1 MNELQSMNLG
11 GCELLEE
18 IGQGG
23 MGVIY
28 RAKQLSLDRIV
39 ALKIL
44 ADHLAHDPSFVE
56 RFQREA
62 RAIAKI
68 NHPNILGVY
77 DVGHHEKWHYM
88 IMELV
93 DGSNMAELL
102 ETRGILEPGEAAELI
117 SQAARGLECAANQNI
132 IHRDVKPDN
141 IMLTSQH
148 VVKVSDFGLA
158 KELDSTMT
166 ETQAVMGTPA
176 YMSPEQ
182 CDGRDLDSRT
192 DIYSLGGA
200 FYRTITGRLP
210 FEADTAMSM
219 MYRHKHVPLTP
230 PRDII
235 PTLPESISNIICKM
249 MAKEREE
256 RFQSMGEVVRALEDA
271 KQIKQTFDP
280 GRTMPVSPPPGAE
293 SAQPEADEHVPAF
306 LKSDTRFA
314 APERSPEDVADT
326 QVRCRE
332 AAEKLLAEGKLAQ
345 AARELRRLLELVP
358 DDDESRARL
367 RVVEEKVAKKRQLNG
382 EIRALVSSSHYEEAL
397 DKWNALDEE
406 LRDEQIAVQME
417 RLASTVV
424 PSLRQSAKAD
434 QEANSGHLEA
444 AVRIYEEALK
454 LDPGSERAKQGLKGV
469 EKAKQRIQFLLK
481 EGYGHRQNR
490 DYAQAVEVWE
500 KILAVEPDNSQ
511 AQRLII
517 EVRMAA
523 AGEAYNAENFD
534 KAVKHC
540 EGVLKIDEK
549 HTEAGRI
556 LADAVT
562 KRDRVAELRR
572 LAEISRGKGDLSRS
586 IKAYRELNSIVP
598 KSRMA
603 RDGLTS
609 TRKALSQRRSKR
621 LFVLLVL
628 LALVGG
634 GYFSLEQW
642 RYMDRARKSFAA
654 KSYMDCRT
662 YASRVWHPIWKAEAQ
677 ELLRKARLSAD
688 LQDVGKQ
695 EHAHEWGKAAE
706 VMERIL
712 SYYDGS
718 KEMKATFRRRHLT
731 NKYKFSY
738 EKGQE
743 AEKTAGVDPEKWKH
757 AQTLYLDAMNS
768 AAEVE
773 SLEAQRM
780 KADNDSLFCLH
791 VALGLK
797 KSADADE
804 YGARADFERAL
815 QRYRSNT
822 AGLSDELRNAMKKV
836 GVNID

>member
-1 MNELQSMNLG
+1 VNELQGVNLG

-39 ALKIL
+39 AVKIL
-44 ADHLAHDPSFVE
+44 AHHLAHDPSFVE

-93 DGSNMAELL
+93 DGSSMAELL

-117 SQAARGLECAANQNI
+117 SQGAKGLECAANQNI

-192 DIYSLGGA
+192 DIYSLGGT

-235 PTLPESISNIICKM
+235 PTLPESISNIICRM
-249 MAKEREE
+249 MAKERDE
-256 RFQSMGEVVRALEDA
+256 RFQSMGEVVRALEEA
-271 KQIKQTFDP
+271 KQIKQAFDP
-280 GRTMPVSPPPGAE
+280 GRTMPVGPPPGSKSIEPRGDE
-293 SAQPEADEHVPAF
+293 SGPTF
-306 LKSDTRFA
+306 LQSDTRTA
-314 APERSPEDVADT
+314 APEPSHQELLDT
-326 QVRCRE
+326 QMRCRE
-332 AAEKLLAEGKLAQ
+332 TAEKLLTEGKLAQ

-358 DDDESRARL
+358 DDDESRAQL
-367 RVVEEKVAKKRQLNG
+367 RIIEEKVAKKRQMNG

-397 DKWNALDEE
+397 DKWNAMDKE
-406 LRDEQIAVQME
+406 LRDEQIATQME

-424 PSLRQSAKAD
+424 PSLSQAAKAD

-454 LDPGSERAKQGLKGV
+454 LDPGNEKAKQGLKSV

-490 DYAQAVEVWE
+490 DYGQAIEVWE
-500 KILAVEPDNSQ
+500 KILTVEPDNSQ
-511 AQRLII
+511 ARRLII

-523 AGEAYNAENFD
+523 ASEAYNAEDFD

-549 HTEAGRI
+549 HAGAGRT

-572 LAEISRGKGDLSRS
+572 RAELSRGKGDLSGS
-586 IKAYRELNSIVP
+586 VKAYRELSAIVP
-598 KSRMA
+598 KSRVA

-609 TRKALSQRRSKR
+609 TRKALSQKRSKR
-621 LFVLLVL
+621 LLFLLVL

-642 RYMDRARKSFAA
+642 RLMDRARKEFRATDYTQSGIH
-654 KSYMDCRT
+654 
-662 YASRVWHPIWKAEAQ
+662 ASRVWHPIWKAEAQ
-677 ELLRKARLSAD
+677 KLMRKARLQSDRQKA
-688 LQDVGKQ
+688 LKHETAEEWQ
-695 EHAHEWGKAAE
+695 EAAE
-706 VMERIL
+706 VMKKIL
-712 SYYDGS
+712 GYYEGP
-718 KEMKATFRRRHLT
+718 KEMIATYQRRLAI
-731 NKYKFSY
+731 NKYKLNSQQA
-738 EKGQE
+738 QE
-743 AEKTAGVDPEKWKH
+743 IEETAGADHAKWKQ
-757 AQTLYLDAMNS
+757 AETLYNHAMN
-768 AAEVE
+768 AVADI
-773 SLEAQRM
+773 EALQRDYM
-780 KADNDSLFCLH
+780 HAKNNSLFCMH

-797 KSADADE
+797 KLAANE
-804 YGARADFERAL
+804 NYEANTNFQKAL
-815 QRYRSNT
+815 QRRPDT
-822 AGLSDELRNAMKKV
+822 TKLSDELRNAMKQA
-836 GVNID
+836 GVDVD